1 MTLYTVEGETR
12 PLDEYTDALRNSL
25 QVDTSWSFTPDHQF
39 VGLNIEDNSACD
51 PAIDASA
58 YRAALDTYNE
68 DYELAAYVM
77 DQLSGTCDA
86 LDVNAD
92 RVDAM
97 MLRQELME
105 KNAVLEGIIL
115 DSSVFGTVDEA
126 LAA

>member
-1 MTLYTVEGETR
+1 MTLYTVDGATK
-12 PLDEYTDALRNSL
+12 PLDEYEDDLRTL
-25 QVDTSWSFTPDHQF
+25 VGVDTSWSFTPDHQF

-77 DQLSGTCDA
+77 DQLSETCDA

-97 MLRQELME
+97 TLRQELME